1 MNASHKKVLA
11 GLSVAAVV
19 FSSIVAAAMLGADK
33 ATAMRKGA
41 VLFSAN
47 EAFATPEMAANL
59 NAAGA
64 ELNLTWGELEPEE
77 GVYNWEAID
86 TYVNT
91 YKKEGRHLTLRT
103 STAYFQPDDSPRW
116 LFNQYGV
123 RRVTAEGLFTSFEQE
138 TSDFVLGSGAVLSDL
153 VRNAPTKADGRYV
166 WGTGTLVSTGFHTFS
181 GVNGQII
188 GFDYKAVSDGTLTVR
203 VRDKNDNLVTVDTLE
218 LKAGETGS
226 RNVDVPASVIGGSKD
241 VQWEYA
247 GHAVALDN
255 LSVAEDRA
263 GWYSA
268 GNLMLPDYFNDIF
281 REKFS
286 NFVMALAARYKHNPT
301 ITAITVGGYGVY
313 SELGLPGSL
322 EQWNAYGY
330 SAERYIE
337 HVEWCAS
344 LYKKAFGDSKILI
357 LHTYTEICPT
367 DPYYISYKITNY
379 AVDNGL
385 AIKTNSLQ
393 AKMTEWTGQGG
404 VGWAYTANRFKHRDD
419 VLIFHETAAQSANAA
434 TPYMGHPLSM
444 LNRAIIDGEDYYW
457 LYWSDLYQKYGAKY
471 VHYANEAVGSAVM
484 TNLYIRFGYYEYT
497 NDNGQKTHA
506 FQNVFNG
513 LYLREKDYTVM
524 EYKDGIQA
532 VSSMDNLE
540 PVEISVDDRQK
551 YNSMY
556 GTVITVHYYDE
567 GESSFEVKV
576 QEEEPGKNTGEDRVV
591 GTVQLTGSN
600 TWKSASFYTTAW
612 GRSQRNH
619 GEDMR
624 KEIILNNIGD
634 DMVYYAGVDVDYV
647 PSREWKEQV
656 LKASGETQKERELN
670 GSVARVT
677 LEKGQRASSLVI
689 PVRTVNE
696 TGESDLIMR
705 VKAVLPDGSQQ
716 AVTAKEYYMASEKHD
731 EVILP
736 VSEAP
741 GNTVGFV
748 VEMETLSGKQAVF
761 TDKTGEPAVEVR
773 GYTEKAASESRAYGD
788 GIHEAMEPFSGI
800 RVDKS
805 QEGRPFVLY
814 RWMDGEYRAIEQ
826 GSVYGG
832 EVNTEPQT
840 AGLYRL
846 EIEGKGVCGRVKGL
860 ERLEASNEATGYCLG
875 TELAAGFETDGE
887 AMWTPVWNLKA
898 IEKGEEGGLT
908 ARLSGAEP
916 RYWKARSCR

>member
-1 MNASHKKVLA
+1 M
-11 GLSVAAVV
+11 
-19 FSSIVAAAMLGADK
+19 
-33 ATAMRKGA
+33 
-41 VLFSAN
+41 
-47 EAFATPEMAANL
+47 
-59 NAAGA
+59 
-64 ELNLTWGELEPEE
+64 
-77 GVYNWEAID
+77 
-86 TYVNT
+86 
-91 YKKEGRHLTLRT
+91 
-103 STAYFQPDDSPRW
+103 
-116 LFNQYGV
+116 
-123 RRVTAEGLFTSFEQE
+123 
-138 TSDFVLGSGAVLSDL
+138 
-153 VRNAPTKADGRYV
+153 
-166 WGTGTLVSTGFHTFS
+166 
-181 GVNGQII
+181 
-188 GFDYKAVSDGTLTVR
+188 
-203 VRDKNDNLVTVDTLE
+203 
-218 LKAGETGS
+218 
-226 RNVDVPASVIGGSKD
+226 
-241 VQWEYA
+241 
-247 GHAVALDN
+247 
-255 LSVAEDRA
+255 
-263 GWYSA
+263 
-268 GNLMLPDYFNDIF
+268 
-281 REKFS
+281 
-286 NFVMALAARYKHNPT
+286 
-301 ITAITVGGYGVY
+301 
-313 SELGLPGSL
+313 
-322 EQWNAYGY
+322 
-330 SAERYIE
+330 
-337 HVEWCAS
+337 
-344 LYKKAFGDSKILI
+344 
-357 LHTYTEICPT
+357 
-367 DPYYISYKITNY
+367 
-379 AVDNGL
+379 
-385 AIKTNSLQ
+385 
-393 AKMTEWTGQGG
+393 
-404 VGWAYTANRFKHRDD
+404 
-419 VLIFHETAAQSANAA
+419 
-434 TPYMGHPLSM
+434 
-444 LNRAIIDGEDYYW
+444 
-457 LYWSDLYQKYGAKY
+457 
-471 VHYANEAVGSAVM
+471 
-484 TNLYIRFGYYEYT
+484 
-497 NDNGQKTHA
+497 
-506 FQNVFNG
+506 
-513 LYLREKDYTVM
+513 
-524 EYKDGIQA
+524 
-532 VSSMDNLE
+532 
-540 PVEISVDDRQK
+540 EISVDDRQK

-647 PSREWKEQV
+647 PSREWKEQI

-741 GNTVGFV
+741 GNTVGFE

-814 RWMDGEYRAIEQ
+814 RWMDGEYRAIER

-908 ARLSGAEP
+908 ARLSGTEPVLESAELQVEAKKEQIF
-916 RYWKARSCR
+916 RFVLKNETGSNFVRVYWKGENGYGERQSALIPVVANDDRYREYSWPIGLEDGYTGTITGLRVNPATGESTTGRISLLTMELRDGGTDWTGSIEPLDIRGLAASAGAQFKLQDGGIGKGE